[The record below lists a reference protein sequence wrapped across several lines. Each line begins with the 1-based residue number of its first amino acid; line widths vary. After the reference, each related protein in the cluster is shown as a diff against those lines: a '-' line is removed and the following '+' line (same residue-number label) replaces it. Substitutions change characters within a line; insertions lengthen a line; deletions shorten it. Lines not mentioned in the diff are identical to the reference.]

1 MSITDSSSTIVLD
14 AFDTLFFR
22 DGKPFSMGDDTWAD
36 GIFPPPPSVISGALR
51 TGYFSHHIDRL
62 SAAATVANPTG
73 QLCVTGICYK
83 LIPDN
88 NYFYPAPHDIAEPL
102 GKSVKLKRQEAR
114 SKRYTV
120 EIRNLLFPAEGS
132 ISSMD
137 STYGLSTCS
146 SDRFETFENGLVE
159 INELTEY
166 LCYGRLRSV
175 IKLSDYLCLEP
186 KVGIGRDNKT
196 GTSSDTGKLYRVALL
211 RPVSV
216 GGKTRV
222 AIVVGFK
229 HLHLPEAGV
238 LRFGAEGKCVSYASG
253 KIPEIDIT
261 PLQQSESK
269 RFKLYLSTPAVF
281 DKGWKASWM
290 ESGEYNGLQFNLLG
304 ASIGRPLSLGGFNLK
319 ERRPKQ
325 MHKAVP
331 PGSVYYFELKNGQLR
346 DHFAEMKAAFHGKSL
361 EDSASCTVGEGNG
374 IAYLGVVQ

>member
-1 MSITDSSSTIVLD
+1 
-14 AFDTLFFR
+14 
-22 DGKPFSMGDDTWAD
+22 
-36 GIFPPPPSVISGALR
+36 
-51 TGYFSHHIDRL
+51 
-62 SAAATVANPTG
+62 
-73 QLCVTGICYK
+73 
-83 LIPDN
+83 
-88 NYFYPAPHDIAEPL
+88 
-102 GKSVKLKRQEAR
+102 
-114 SKRYTV
+114 
-120 EIRNLLFPAEGS
+120 
-132 ISSMD
+132 
-137 STYGLSTCS
+137 
-146 SDRFETFENGLVE
+146 
-159 INELTEY
+159 
-166 LCYGRLRSV
+166 
-175 IKLSDYLCLEP
+175 
-186 KVGIGRDNKT
+186 
-196 GTSSDTGKLYRVALL
+196 
-211 RPVSV
+211 
-216 GGKTRV
+216 
-222 AIVVGFK
+222 
-229 HLHLPEAGV
+229 
-238 LRFGAEGKCVSYASG
+238 VSYASG